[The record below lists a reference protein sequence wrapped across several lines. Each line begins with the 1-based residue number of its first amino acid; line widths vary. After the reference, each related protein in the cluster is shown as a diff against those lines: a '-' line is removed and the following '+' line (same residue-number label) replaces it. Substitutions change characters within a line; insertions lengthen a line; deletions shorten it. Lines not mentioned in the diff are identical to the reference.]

1 MCVKTLP
8 IWQNIDVFNVNTE
21 KRSAAGFPIDPDSG
35 KKKVISLNGVW
46 KFRFL
51 TDSTHEVDG
60 YQQPNFDLSY
70 FDDITVPSEWQIK
83 GYGTPIYTNIAYP
96 TPISMLNIPHID
108 DTQNPSGLYVKDF
121 NLDNTDD
128 NVFIHFG
135 GINSC
140 GEVFVNGEFVGYSQD
155 TFDETEYD
163 ITKYVHKG
171 KNRLAVTVHQFC
183 DGSYLEDQDM
193 WRLSGIFRDVN
204 LVFKPKTYIRDYFMR
219 SEFSDNYKKAEF
231 KIDTEIEVRGT
242 DFSGGKLLVEIFDD
256 KGKLFTS
263 MQSDICP
270 IENSQLKISFISKQ
284 VSGFKL
290 WSHETPYLYN
300 VRVSLIENEK
310 TIDIREHKYGF
321 REIKIEKYN
330 SQTKRGPFILLNGV
344 PLKICG
350 VNRHDFH
357 PDYGH
362 AVPEEIIRSDL
373 ELLKKSNIT
382 NVRTCHYPNSRR
394 FYELCDEIGLLVMS
408 ENNLETHGL
417 AIKIPGDDP
426 KWSAQ
431 CCYRMRNMVNSFK
444 NHSCIIFWSLGNESG
459 NGKTF
464 ADMKSEALK
473 IDNTRPIHYEP
484 DAYLKVS
491 DIMSEMYT
499 VQTEMQE
506 IGENKPHTHSRAL
519 WNLQMGYHLTP
530 DMYKDKPFI
539 QCEYSHAMG
548 NSMGNF
554 SDYWADFKK
563 YDRLSGGYI
572 WDFAD
577 QAIRTKTPDCK
588 DKWNYGGDFGD
599 KPNDGNFAFNG
610 VFRGDRSPNPHYYEV
625 VKCYQQ
631 VDFAL
636 NKGSINILNRFMFT
650 SLKYFKLQMVLKNQ
664 QGIVAENIIDLPD
677 INYMESVDVEIPFDI
692 NQSDECTLNVYLILK
707 SKRMSLPKGHIM
719 ATEQFVFGNYKY
731 VTAKPEEG
739 TVNSVDSGNDY
750 VITGDNFTV
759 KVSKKTGEIYSY
771 KLHDKECLKSGIKPC
786 FGRANIDNER
796 MAQIPVN
803 FVKDFLGLNAFRKAT
818 GKIKAK
824 NVSAV
829 RYNGCVKVTVN
840 WSVNFLDN
848 VTTEYIITSVGRI
861 IVNLSCRNISMYNL
875 PRYGITFELE
885 QGFDSIKYYGKGP
898 HENYCDRKTSAYLG
912 VYEFNSCN
920 DFIHDYLFPQEN
932 ANRCDVRWLE
942 VGNETYLRVDAIGK
956 PFEASVHPY
965 TLDDLQQADHSC
977 YLPNRDS
984 LTVYIDGGQQGVGGD
999 VPAIATLKPQYKLPK
1014 FKTLSMKCSISF
1026 NKKKIN

>member
-1 MCVKTLP
+1 MKTLP
-8 IWQNIDVFNVNTE
+8 MWQNIDVFNVNTE
-21 KRSAAGFPIDPDSG
+21 KRSAAGFPVNPDNG
-35 KKKVISLNGVW
+35 KKKVKCLNGIW

-51 TDSTHEVDG
+51 ADSIHSVNG
-60 YQQPNFDLSY
+60 YQQPDFDVGF

-83 GYGTPIYTNIAYP
+83 GYGTPIYTNITYP
-96 TPISMLNIPHID
+96 TPISMINIPHID
-108 DTQNPSGLYVKDF
+108 DAKNPSGLYVKDF
-121 NLDNTDD
+121 DLDDTDD
-128 NVFIHFG
+128 NIFIHFG

-204 LVFKPKTYIRDYFMR
+204 LVFKPKTYIRDYFIR

-231 KIDTEIEVRGT
+231 KIDTEIETRGAVFT
-242 DFSGGKLLVEIFDD
+242 GGKLLVEIFDD
-256 KGKLFTS
+256 KGKLFTCVE
-263 MQSDICP
+263 SDIKE
-270 IENSQLKISFISKQ
+270 IANHQVKRSFISKE
-284 VSGFKL
+284 VTDFKL
-290 WSHETPYLYN
+290 WSHETPNLYKI
-300 VRVSLIENEK
+300 RVSLIENDK
-310 TIDIREHKYGF
+310 IIDAREHKYGF
-321 REIKIEKYN
+321 REIKIEQYN
-330 SQTKRGPFILLNGV
+330 SETKRGPFILLNGV

-362 AVPEEIIRSDL
+362 AVPEKIIRSDL

-382 NVRTCHYPNSRR
+382 NIRTCHYPNSRR

-417 AIKIPGDDP
+417 AIKIPGSDP

-431 CCYRMRNMVNSFK
+431 CCYRMNNMVNSYK
-444 NHSCIIFWSLGNESG
+444 NHACIIFWSLGNESG

-464 ADMKSEALK
+464 ADMKAEALK

-484 DAYLKVS
+484 DSYLKVS

-499 VQTEMQE
+499 VQTEMKE

-554 SDYWADFKK
+554 ADYWADFKK
-563 YDRLSGGYI
+563 YDRLAGGYI

-577 QAIRTKTPDCK
+577 QAIRTKTSDGK

-631 VDFAL
+631 VDFSL
-636 NKGSINILNRFMFT
+636 KNCNLSILNRFMFT
-650 SLKYFKLQMVLKNQ
+650 SLKSFKLQMILKNQ
-664 QGIVAENIIDLPD
+664 QGIIAEDIIDLPD
-677 INYMESVDVEIPFDI
+677 VKYMETANIEIPFELKR
-692 NQSDECTLNVYLILK
+692 SDECTLNVYLILK
-707 SKRMSLPKGHIM
+707 SKKMSLPKGHIM
-719 ATEQFVFGNYKY
+719 ATEQFVIGNYKY
-731 VTAKPEEG
+731 ATAKPEEG
-739 TVNSVDSGNDY
+739 KVTSEDSGADY
-750 VITGDNFTV
+750 IVSGDNFTI
-759 KVSKKTGEIYSY
+759 KVSKKTGELYSY
-771 KLHDKECLKSGIKPC
+771 KLNGKECLKKGIKPC

-796 MAQIPVN
+796 MAQVPVD

-818 GKIKAK
+818 GNIKAK
-824 NVSAV
+824 NISVDK
-829 RYNGCVKVTVN
+829 YNGCIRVIVN
-840 WSVNFLDN
+840 WNIKFLDN
-848 VTTEYIITSVGRI
+848 VVTEYIITPVGRI
-861 IVNLSCRNISMYNL
+861 IVNLSCRNITAYNL
-875 PRYGITFELE
+875 PRYGITFELNH
-885 QGFDSIKYYGKGP
+885 GFDSIKYYGKGP
-898 HENYCDRKTSAYLG
+898 HENYCDRKTSAYLD
-912 VYEFNSCN
+912 VYEFESCD

-942 VGNETYLRVDAIGK
+942 VGDKTCLRVDAIGK

-965 TLDDLQQADHSC
+965 SLEELQKADHSC
-977 YLPNRDS
+977 YLPKHDS

-1014 FKTLSMKCSISF
+1014 FRTLSMKCSISF
-1026 NKKKIN
+1026 NEK